1 MKTTRQFIVRFFAA
15 LLVLYSATGIA
26 QASSDHDLAR
36 QALQS
41 GEILPLDKILASV
54 AAKHPGQ
61 VLEVELDQERYDGK
75 RIWVYEV
82 KSVTQD
88 GKLLKLEVDAKTG
101 EVLQVRSRG
110 GDRKEG
116 SSK

>member
-1 MKTTRQFIVRFFAA
+1 MKTTLQFVVQSLAA
-15 LLVLYSATGIA
+15 LLVFSSATGA
-26 QASSDHDLAR
+26 ALASSDHDLAR

-61 VLEVELDQERYDGK
+61 VLEVELDRERYDGK
-75 RIWVYEV
+75 KIWIYEI
-82 KSVTQD
+82 KSVTRD

-101 EVLQVRSRG
+101 EVLQVRSKSG
-110 GDRKEG
+110 ERKDA
-116 SSK
+116 SSR